1 MPTETKIKRISVFQI
16 PAVQSVLNRWDFF
29 VDEIPVQRSEVYAR
43 NVLVFILPYYIC
55 TILQL
60 V

>member
-43 NVLVFILPYYIC
+43 NVLVFI
-55 TILQL
+55 
-60 V
+60 